1 MFNQAQSQ
9 NAYQRTAKG
18 LQYRVLN
25 HNVGPKIRLEDVITF
40 DVVQKTE
47 KDSVLFS
54 SYALG
59 HPIKIQVKPSA
70 NIGDLMDIFPL
81 LTTNDSVLVRVPADS
96 IFIGHEESRPPFLP
110 KGSNILFTLKIKRVQ
125 SLNDAIAERNAQ
137 MDKLRAAE
145 TDAANK
151 YIADHKLTVKA
162 TPSGLKYQITRVSY
176 KHKIVP
182 GDTIL
187 VNYAGRTTDDKLF
200 DTSIE
205 SLATQAALQQPGR
218 NYEPLKLIAGQGQ
231 VIKGWEEGLLLLSE
245 GSKAKLIIPSK
256 LAYGEQGAGDDIK
269 PFSTLVFDIEVVKV
283 MPPKIKK
290 AATTKKTT
298 GTTKKVTKPA
308 KKTTTPVKR
317 SSTPV
322 KKKN

>member
-1 MFNQAQSQ
+1 MRKLLFLACLIFLFNQAQSQ
-9 NAYQRTAKG
+9 NTYQRTAKG

-125 SLNDAIAERNAQ
+125 SLN
-137 MDKLRAAE
+137 
-145 TDAANK
+145 
-151 YIADHKLTVKA
+151 
-162 TPSGLKYQITRVSY
+162 
-176 KHKIVP
+176 
-182 GDTIL
+182 
-187 VNYAGRTTDDKLF
+187 
-200 DTSIE
+200 
-205 SLATQAALQQPGR
+205 
-218 NYEPLKLIAGQGQ
+218 
-231 VIKGWEEGLLLLSE
+231 
-245 GSKAKLIIPSK
+245 
-256 LAYGEQGAGDDIK
+256 
-269 PFSTLVFDIEVVKV
+269 
-283 MPPKIKK
+283 
-290 AATTKKTT
+290 
-298 GTTKKVTKPA
+298 
-308 KKTTTPVKR
+308 
-317 SSTPV
+317 
-322 KKKN
+322 